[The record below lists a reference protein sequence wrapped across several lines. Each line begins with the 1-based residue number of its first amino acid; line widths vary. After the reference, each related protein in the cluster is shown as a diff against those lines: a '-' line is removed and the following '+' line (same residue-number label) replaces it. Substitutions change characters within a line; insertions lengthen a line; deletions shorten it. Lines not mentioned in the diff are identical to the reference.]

1 MNVITIEFDQGTAA
15 WKDMQ
20 EVVKLLNDKGYST
33 QPYGDIGTVKLTKEI
48 EEEMNVSNEEK
59 MNEPDHA
66 AMNKTKEGTFKRILV
81 EANYPWELIKDWTED
96 ECKAERGA
104 IERANKTISRS
115 LLF

>member
-1 MNVITIEFDQGTAA
+1 MNVITIKFNQGTSA

-48 EEEMNVSNEEK
+48 EEEMNISNEEK
-59 MNEPDHA
+59 MNEPDPA